1 MSSFEADYS
10 ELRKLS
16 ADLSGVADRIG
27 PEVQKVVRKGLVDIT
42 ALGKRGAP
50 VDTGFLRSSIK
61 PSDLRRV
68 GQTGVIEGETGPTA
82 SYGGYVERGT
92 SRMAPRP
99 YMAPAA
105 DAVEPG
111 FVAAIEQLGGT
122 IL

>member
-1 MSSFEADYS
+1 VSSVEADYT

-16 ADLSGVADRIG
+16 VDLSQAGEDAG
-27 PEVQKVVRKGLVDIT
+27 PKAQKIIRKGLVDIT

-82 SYGGYVERGT
+82 DYGGFVENGT

-111 FVAAIEQLGGT
+111 VVAAFEEMGGT